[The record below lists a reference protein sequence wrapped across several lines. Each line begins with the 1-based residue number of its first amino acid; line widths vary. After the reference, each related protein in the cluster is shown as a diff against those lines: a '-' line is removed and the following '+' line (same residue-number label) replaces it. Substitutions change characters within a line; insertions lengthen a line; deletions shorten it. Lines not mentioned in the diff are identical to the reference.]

1 MSNSATGETPRNGCL
16 TINCDDCMMQG
27 TATCRDC
34 VVTFICDR
42 DPREAVVIDV
52 AELRSM
58 RLLADAGLLP
68 GLRHRRR
75 HG

>member
-1 MSNSATGETPRNGCL
+1 VSNSLMGGSPTNGCL
-16 TINCDDCMMQG
+16 TINCDECIMQG
-27 TATCRDC
+27 TTTCADC
-34 VVTFICDR
+34 VVTFICGR

-75 HG
+75 HV